1 MFSHFGAKWVCLME
15 LMGFKPAPLH
25 AFRANAA
32 PCRLDHSSVL
42 VEASTIKITKKQLRF
57 LIKEASEEQ
66 FHLKRMKFLE
76 YLQEAK
82 SLAEELYEM
91 AHDIGDNLDFDF
103 DRDSWNETA
112 SMWSSVE
119 FDLNE
124 IRELINRSAKIRG
137 EN

>member
-1 MFSHFGAKWVCLME
+1 
-15 LMGFKPAPLH
+15 
-25 AFRANAA
+25 
-32 PCRLDHSSVL
+32 
-42 VEASTIKITKKQLRF
+42 
-57 LIKEASEEQ
+57 
-66 FHLKRMKFLE
+66 LKRMKFLE

-124 IRELINRSAKIRG
+124 IRELINRSTKIRG